1 MRYSIFKVH
10 TALTN
15 TSGENKNALPGRVLN
30 STSSATS
37 FANRLRRSYAVNGFA
52 VNRFSLAQSALIVA
66 HLYSK
71 VKICAVFATSGILL
85 RRNRVGVSELRIY
98 KLFTSLFSESCQISQ
113 PTYIILQNRRGWK
126 YRNYAPIPGRSVP
139 CAPGLRF

>member
-15 TSGENKNALPGRVLN
+15 TSGENKNALPGRVVN

-37 FANRLRRSYAVNGFA
+37 FANRLRRSYAVN
-52 VNRFSLAQSALIVA
+52 RFSLAESALIVA

-85 RRNRVGVSELRIY
+85 RRNRVGVLELRIY
-98 KLFTSLFSESCQISQ
+98 KLFTSLFSELRQISQ

-126 YRNYAPIPGRSVP
+126 YRNYAPIPGRSAP
-139 CAPGLRF
+139 CAPGLHF